1 MSNDTLAAKKPRQVC
16 HSVMDAIGHTP
27 AVRLA
32 RLFAAKPEVE
42 VIAKLEYMN
51 PSGSIK
57 DRMVRYMLKHAKEN
71 NKLDAGR
78 VVESSSGNTGA
89 ALAMACAVQ
98 QLECEISV
106 PDHTSVEKIK
116 RISAY
121 GAKVHA
127 CPSDVPGDHPDSYYS
142 KAEGLAQRTNAFH
155 LDQYRSELNREAH
168 YFDTAPELW
177 EQLSGRIDYF
187 VCGVGSGGTISGIGK
202 YLKERNP
209 KIRVIGIEPNG
220 SAYHSAVGHEPSNI
234 GFRTIIEG
242 LGKPKPAKSCDL
254 SVIDDVIQVPDS
266 LSLEY
271 CHRLA
276 RDEGILV
283 GGSSGSV
290 TAGVAKL
297 LERVSHG
304 RIVTIFPDSGVFYLS
319 KYF

>member
-1 MSNDTLAAKKPRQVC
+1 ME
-16 HSVMDAIGHTP
+16 AIGNTP

-32 RLFAAKPEVE
+32 RLFAHKPEVE
-42 VIAKLEYMN
+42 IIAKLEYMN

-57 DRMVRYMLKHAKEN
+57 DRMVRYMLKHAREN
-71 NKLDAGR
+71 GKLDAKR

-89 ALAMACAVQ
+89 ALAMACAVHKFG
-98 QLECEISV
+98 CEISV
-106 PDHTSVEKIK
+106 PDRTSVEKIK
-116 RISAY
+116 RIGAY

-127 CPSDVPGDHPDSYYS
+127 CPADLPSHHAESYHS
-142 KAEGLAQRTNAFH
+142 KAEILAEETGAFH
-155 LDQYRSELNREAH
+155 LDQYRSGLNREAH

-177 EQLSGRIDYF
+177 EQLSGRLDYF
-187 VCGVGSGGTISGIGK
+187 VCGIGSGGTISGIGK

-209 KIRVIGIEPNG
+209 KIRVIGVEPNG
-220 SAYHSAVGHEPSNI
+220 SAYSSTIGSSVSNN

-242 LGKPKPAKSCDL
+242 VGKQSPSESFDA
-254 SVIDDVIQVPDS
+254 SVIDDVIQVPDT

-276 RDEGILV
+276 RDEGILA

-297 LERVSHG
+297 LEQVNRG
-304 RIVTIFPDSGVFYLS
+304 RIVTIFPDSGAFYLS

>member
-1 MSNDTLAAKKPRQVC
+1 
-16 HSVMDAIGHTP
+16 MDAIGHTP

-32 RLFAAKPEVE
+32 RLFAERPEVE

-57 DRMVRYMLKHAKEN
+57 DRMVRYMLKHAQEN
-71 NKLDAGR
+71 HQLDAKH

-89 ALAMACAVQ
+89 ALAMACAVHK
-98 QLECEISV
+98 LKCEISV
-106 PDHTSVEKIK
+106 PDRTSVEKIK

-121 GAKVHA
+121 GAKVHP

-142 KAEGLAQRTNAFH
+142 RAHAIAEESDAFH
-155 LDQYRSELNREAH
+155 LDQYRSALNREAH

-177 EQLSGRIDYF
+177 EQLAGRLDYF
-187 VCGVGSGGTISGIGK
+187 VCGIGSGGTISGIGK

-209 KIRVIGIEPNG
+209 NIRVIGVEPNG
-220 SAYHSAVGHEPSNI
+220 SIYRSAVGCGVSNA
-234 GFRTIIEG
+234 GFRTVIEG
-242 LGKPKPAKSCDL
+242 VGKQKPSESFDPT
-254 SVIDDVIQVPDS
+254 VIDDVIQVPDT

-276 RDEGILV
+276 CEEGILV

-290 TAGVAKL
+290 AAGVAKL
-297 LERVSHG
+297 LEQVDGGRV
-304 RIVTIFPDSGVFYLS
+304 VTIFPDSGAFYLS

>member
-1 MSNDTLAAKKPRQVC
+1 MSNDAFTAKRSRVC
-16 HSVMDAIGHTP
+16 NSVMEAIGHTP

-32 RLFAAKPEVE
+32 RLFAEKPDVE

-57 DRMVRYMLKHAKEN
+57 DRMVRYMLKHAREN
-71 NKLDAGR
+71 HQLDAKR

-89 ALAMACAVQ
+89 ALAMACAVHD
-98 QLECEISV
+98 LDCEVSV
-106 PDHTSVEKIK
+106 PDRTSVEKIK

-121 GAKVHA
+121 GAKVHP
-127 CPSDVPGDHPDSYYS
+127 CPSDVPGDHPESYYS
-142 KAEGLAQRTNAFH
+142 KAEALAEKTGAFH
-155 LDQYRSELNREAH
+155 LDQYRSGLNREAH
-168 YFDTAPELW
+168 YFDTGPELW
-177 EQLSGRIDYF
+177 EQMAGRIDYF
-187 VCGVGSGGTISGIGK
+187 VCGIGSGGTISGIGK

-209 KIRVIGIEPNG
+209 KIRVIGVEPNG
-220 SAYHSAVGHEPSNI
+220 SAYHSTVVSSASSTA
-234 GFRTIIEG
+234 FRTIIEG
-242 LGKPKPAKSCDL
+242 VGKQTPSESFDA
-254 SVIDDVIQVPDS
+254 SVIDDVIQVPDT

-297 LERVSHG
+297 LEQISHG
-304 RIVTIFPDSGVFYLS
+304 RVVTIFPDSGAFYLS

>member
-1 MSNDTLAAKKPRQVC
+1 MSNDAFAAKRSRVC
-16 HSVMDAIGHTP
+16 NSVMEAIGYTP

-32 RLFAAKPEVE
+32 RLFAEKSDVE

-57 DRMVRYMLKHAKEN
+57 DRMVRYMLKHARETHG
-71 NKLDAGR
+71 LDAKR

-89 ALAMACAVQ
+89 ALAMACAVH
-98 QLECEISV
+98 QLDCEVSV
-106 PDHTSVEKIK
+106 PDRTSVEKIK

-142 KAEGLAQRTNAFH
+142 KAEALAEETGAFH
-155 LDQYRSELNREAH
+155 LDQYRSGLNREAH
-168 YFDTAPELW
+168 YFDTGPELW
-177 EQLSGRIDYF
+177 DQMGGRIDYF
-187 VCGVGSGGTISGIGK
+187 VCGIGSGGTISGIGK

-209 KIRVIGIEPNG
+209 KIRVIGVEPNG
-220 SAYHSAVGHEPSNI
+220 SAYHSTVVPTASSTA
-234 GFRTIIEG
+234 FRTIIEG
-242 LGKPKPAKSCDL
+242 VGKQTPSESFDGT
-254 SVIDDVIQVPDS
+254 VIDDVIQVPDT

-276 RDEGILV
+276 RDEGILA

-297 LERVSHG
+297 LEQISHG
-304 RIVTIFPDSGVFYLS
+304 RVVTIFPDSGAFYLS

>member
-1 MSNDTLAAKKPRQVC
+1 
-16 HSVMDAIGHTP
+16 MDAVGHTP
-27 AVRLA
+27 AVRLS
-32 RLFAAKPEVE
+32 RLFAHKPDIE

-57 DRMVRYMLKHAKEN
+57 DRMVRYMLKHAQETGN
-71 NKLDAGR
+71 LEANH

-89 ALAMACAVQ
+89 ALAMACAVHK
-98 QLECEISV
+98 LDCEISV
-106 PDHTSVEKIK
+106 PDRTSVEKIK
-116 RISAY
+116 RIGAY

-127 CPSDVPGDHPDSYYS
+127 CRSDVPGDHPESYYS
-142 KAEGLAQRTNAFH
+142 MAETIAEETGAFH
-155 LDQYRSELNREAH
+155 LDQYRSALNREAH
-168 YFDTAPELW
+168 YVDTAPELW
-177 EQLSGRIDYF
+177 NQLDGRIDYF

-209 KIRVIGIEPNG
+209 RIRVIGVEPNG
-220 SAYHSAVGHEPSNI
+220 SAYRATVGNEVSPH

-242 LGKPKPAKSCDL
+242 VGKQTPSECYDV

-276 RDEGILV
+276 REEGILA

-290 TAGVAKL
+290 TAGIAKL
-297 LERVSHG
+297 LDIVTRG
-304 RIVTIFPDSGVFYLS
+304 RIVTIFPDSGAFYLS

>member
-1 MSNDTLAAKKPRQVC
+1 MFN
-16 HSVMDAIGHTP
+16 SVMDAIGHTP

-32 RLFAAKPEVE
+32 RLFPERSEVE

-57 DRMVRYMLKHAKEN
+57 DRMVRYMLKHAQETG
-71 NKLDAGR
+71 KLESKHM
-78 VVESSSGNTGA
+78 VESSSGNTGA
-89 ALAMACAVQ
+89 ALAMACAVHKIK
-98 QLECEISV
+98 CEVSI
-106 PDHTSVEKIK
+106 PDRTSVEKIK
-116 RISAY
+116 RINAY

-127 CPSDVPGDHPDSYYS
+127 CPSDVPDSHTESYYS
-142 KAEGLAQRTNAFH
+142 KAEMLAKETGAFH
-155 LDQYRSELNREAH
+155 LDQYRSTLNREAH

-177 EQLSGRIDYF
+177 NQMEGRIDYF
-187 VCGVGSGGTISGIGK
+187 VCGIGSGGTISGIGK
-202 YLKERNP
+202 YLKERDP
-209 KIRVIGIEPNG
+209 KIRVIGVEPSG
-220 SAYHSAVGHEPSNI
+220 SAYHATVGNPVSTG

-242 LGKPKPAKSCDL
+242 VGKQTPSDGYDA
-254 SVIDDVIQVPDS
+254 SVIDDVIQVPDT

-297 LERVSHG
+297 LEQIQRGRV
-304 RIVTIFPDSGVFYLS
+304 VTIFPDSGAFYLS